1 MLEFFDESAP
11 TPVSGGGPR
20 HHSGTR
26 APTQSATNTT
36 DAARGA
42 EPPNLCTELYLT
54 KKALAASE
62 ARVQDLEAALRR
74 VASLGGRGPL
84 SMHTP

>member
-1 MLEFFDESAP
+1 
-11 TPVSGGGPR
+11 
-20 HHSGTR
+20 
-26 APTQSATNTT
+26 
-36 DAARGA
+36 
-42 EPPNLCTELYLT
+42 LYLT